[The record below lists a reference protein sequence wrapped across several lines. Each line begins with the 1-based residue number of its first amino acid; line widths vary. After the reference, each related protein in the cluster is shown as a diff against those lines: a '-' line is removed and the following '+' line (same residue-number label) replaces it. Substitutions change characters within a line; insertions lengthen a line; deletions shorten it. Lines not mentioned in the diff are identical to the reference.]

1 MQLVL
6 TGGSSDARQTEPG
19 SGHAVPWQCVSRK
32 TEAPPLNGSDLGDLR
47 ERRGQPLC
55 LRRQLSLPNIFLKRA
70 RHPGPRLAQG
80 LPVRLPSNCSAPSGH
95 HTSQG
100 SQMLVPLNGPTL
112 AEPAMVP
119 QVDTAAVSSSVPYS
133 IEGPLL
139 PNKRNNLASPT
150 RIVLP
155 SHFAPWLE
163 SLQLSVSVANSIS
176 EVRALSTRCLKWSV
190 FSDWCAVGNEDTS
203 SCDITSILTFL
214 QELLDKGHT
223 LCLLEVYVTA
233 IAANHT
239 LKAGQSVGK
248 NNLVVKFLRRVRR
261 FNLPKTSLSIS

>member
-1 MQLVL
+1 MWW
-6 TGGSSDARQTEPG
+6 GGAQVCGVMIIE
-19 SGHAVPWQCVSRK
+19 SRRK
-32 TEAPPLNGSDLGDLR
+32 GDGDLWWR
-47 ERRGQPLC
+47 ERG
-55 LRRQLSLPNIFLKRA
+55 RRAWTPDN
-70 RHPGPRLAQG
+70 
-80 LPVRLPSNCSAPSGH
+80 
-95 HTSQG
+95 
-100 SQMLVPLNGPTL
+100 
-112 AEPAMVP
+112 
-119 QVDTAAVSSSVPYS
+119 S

-155 SHFAPWLE
+155 SHFVPWLE

-261 FNLPKTSLSIS
+261 FNLPKTSLSIF

>member
-100 SQMLVPLNGPTL
+100 SQMLGPLNGPTL
-112 AEPAMVP
+112 AEPAMVL

-133 IEGPLL
+133 CHGTAREPVEKVEIWVQMQVSASFFINSKANRQKQNNNQKRDTPDGNVVLVSRAHK
-139 PNKRNNLASPT
+139 PNVIGNRKTQWTYIDTQISVGNLA
-150 RIVLP
+150 R
-155 SHFAPWLE
+155 
-163 SLQLSVSVANSIS
+163 QRDGS
-176 EVRALSTRCLKWSV
+176 EVSK
-190 FSDWCAVGNEDTS
+190 
-203 SCDITSILTFL
+203 
-214 QELLDKGHT
+214 
-223 LCLLEVYVTA
+223 
-233 IAANHT
+233 
-239 LKAGQSVGK
+239 
-248 NNLVVKFLRRVRR
+248 
-261 FNLPKTSLSIS
+261 